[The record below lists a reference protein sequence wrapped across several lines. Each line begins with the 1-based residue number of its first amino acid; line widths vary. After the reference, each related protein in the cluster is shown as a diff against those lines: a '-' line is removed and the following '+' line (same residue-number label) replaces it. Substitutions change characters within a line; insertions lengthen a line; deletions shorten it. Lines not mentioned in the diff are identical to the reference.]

1 MRAAPMNMNR
11 VCISPDQVRCGS
23 TSGVDLGSAS
33 VTAMKNSHG
42 VLIEM
47 VATHL
52 GLNLSLAKGVTIALE
67 K

>member
-1 MRAAPMNMNR
+1 M
-11 VCISPDQVRCGS
+11 I
-23 TSGVDLGSAS
+23 GSAS